1 MDEFKRGYLYPRAM
15 HTSIFNFVFLQLFRE
30 VDVYMARFLH
40 HDFSS
45 PHRRSYMHVLT
56 VLWTAGLLSGIWAWA
71 ITGPSV
77 LPLMRSTLLGPVSI
91 VSLLFAAGLPFLF
104 SAFAVFFSCQWL
116 VFPIAFCKGICY
128 SYVSMGILSSFSDAG
143 WGLWF
148 LIQISDTVTLPLLYR
163 FWQTCLLPADG
174 YFPHRCMVTASILLL
189 TGSVDYSL
197 IQPFL
202 AELLIL

>member
-1 MDEFKRGYLYPRAM
+1 MNSKEGIFIPVPCTPPFLILY
-15 HTSIFNFVFLQLFRE
+15 FLQLFRE

-45 PHRRSYMHVLT
+45 PHRRSYMHVLA

-77 LPLMRSTLLGPVSI
+77 LSLMRSTLLGPVSI
-91 VSLLFAAGLPFLF
+91 VSLLFSTGLPFLF

-128 SYVSMGILSSFSDAG
+128 SYVSMGILSSFSNAG
-143 WGLWF
+143 WGLWI
-148 LIQISDTVTLPLLYR
+148 LIQTSDAVTLPLLYR

-189 TGSVDYSL
+189 AGSVDYSL

>member
-1 MDEFKRGYLYPRAM
+1 MNSKEGIFIPVPCTPPFLILY
-15 HTSIFNFVFLQLFRE
+15 FLQLFRE

-45 PHRRSYMHVLT
+45 PHRRSYMHVLA

-91 VSLLFAAGLPFLF
+91 VSLLFSTGLPFLF

-128 SYVSMGILSSFSDAG
+128 SYVSMGILSSFSNAG
-143 WGLWF
+143 WGLWI
-148 LIQISDTVTLPLLYR
+148 LIQISDAVTLPLLYR

-189 TGSVDYSL
+189 AGSVDYSL

>member
-1 MDEFKRGYLYPRAM
+1 MNSKEGIFIPVPCTPPFLILYY
-15 HTSIFNFVFLQLFRE
+15 LQLFRE

-45 PHRRSYMHVLT
+45 PHRRSYMHVLA

-91 VSLLFAAGLPFLF
+91 VSLLFSTGLPFLF
-104 SAFAVFFSCQWL
+104 SALAVFVSCQWL

-128 SYVSMGILSSFSDAG
+128 SYVSMGILSSFSNAG
-143 WGLWF
+143 WGLWI
-148 LIQISDTVTLPLLYR
+148 LIQISDAVTLPLLYR

-174 YFPHRCMVTASILLL
+174 YFPHRCLVTASILLL
-189 TGSVDYSL
+189 AGSDDYYL